1 MPLESAYIFEGL
13 GDNARAAIASVAL
26 EEKHESGETLFRAG
40 ELATDLYILEEG
52 RIRQTVLRG
61 GLLSHIISEPG
72 TAMGWSS
79 MAGTGTYTA
88 TAVCTS
94 PVRLLRIPAEEL
106 VLIFDRDPING
117 MAFYRRLAEII
128 VRRLVESYGATLS
141 LAAQI
146 DPRSYG

>member
-13 GDNARAAIASVAL
+13 GDNARAAVAAIAL
-26 EEKHESGETLFRAG
+26 DETHDSGDTLFRAG

-79 MAGTGTYTA
+79 MTGTGTYTA
-88 TAVCTS
+88 TAVCTA
-94 PVRLLRIPAEEL
+94 PVRVLRIPAEEL
-106 VLIFDRDPING
+106 VLIFDRDPISG
-117 MAFYRRLAEII
+117 MIFYRRLAEII